1 MFKRIALFVGTNLL
15 VVLTLSIIIRVLG
28 LDRFITEGGV
38 DYRALAVFCLVWGF
52 GGAFISLAISRI
64 VAKFAMGVKVIDPRN
79 PGQFGDLVDMVH
91 RLSQKAGLT
100 TMPEVGVYQ
109 SPEINAFATGP
120 TKSRA
125 LVAVSTGLL
134 QRMNRSEM
142 EGVIGHEVAHVAN
155 GDMVTMTLI
164 QGVVNAF
171 VMFLARAIAI
181 AISQATRREGES
193 STHMNYMIVFL
204 LEIVLGFF
212 GMMVV
217 AWFSRYREYRADAG
231 GAHVAG
237 KEKMIGA
244 LAALNRFYGVNSQ
257 MEDKPSVATLKIS
270 GKKSGFMHLFST
282 HPPLEERIAR
292 LQAAR

>member
-1 MFKRIALFVGTNLL
+1 MFKRIALFIGTNLL

-38 DYRALAVFCLVWGF
+38 DYRALAVFCLIWGF

-100 TMPEVGVYQ
+100 TMPEVGIYQ

-120 TKSRA
+120 TRSRA

-181 AISQATRREGES
+181 AISQAGRRDGES

-217 AWFSRYREYRADAG
+217 AWFSRYREFRADAG
-231 GAHVAG
+231 GARVAG